1 MTHTSSNFFK
11 GNGLQ
16 SFINGD
22 NVCPEQFLPHA
33 ATGVSSSS
41 GSALRKI
48 NASFTSWI
56 KIDQLLLSWM
66 MSSIQ

>member
-11 GNGLQ
+11 GNGLE
-16 SFINGD
+16 SFINGN
-22 NVCPEQFLPHA
+22 NVCPDQFLPHA
-33 ATGVSSSS
+33 TTGVSSSY
-41 GSALRKI
+41 GSDPKEV
-48 NASFTSWI
+48 NPSFTSWI